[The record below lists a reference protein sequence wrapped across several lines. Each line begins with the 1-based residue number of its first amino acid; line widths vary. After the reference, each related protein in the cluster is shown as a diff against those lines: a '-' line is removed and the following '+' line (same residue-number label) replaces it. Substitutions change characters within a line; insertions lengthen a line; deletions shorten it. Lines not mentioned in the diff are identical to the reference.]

1 MGTWVSDRLCL
12 KQEVGQEEGSSR
24 LSHPIKK
31 RGGKRKRLSSL
42 PSAYHQQSRDQEGV
56 STEPDAEA
64 EMPAVPLKQPL
75 AVPGLLLLF
84 TAVPEAHIFAYL
96 RAKIILLPA

>member
-1 MGTWVSDRLCL
+1 MV
-12 KQEVGQEEGSSR
+12 
-24 LSHPIKK
+24 
-31 RGGKRKRLSSL
+31 RGEQTQSPELLECLSSHKEEERQKEE
-42 PSAYHQQSRDQEGV
+42 AFIITFTAHHQQSRDQEGV

-64 EMPAVPLKQPL
+64 EMPPVPLKQPL
-75 AVPGLLLLF
+75 AVPELSLF